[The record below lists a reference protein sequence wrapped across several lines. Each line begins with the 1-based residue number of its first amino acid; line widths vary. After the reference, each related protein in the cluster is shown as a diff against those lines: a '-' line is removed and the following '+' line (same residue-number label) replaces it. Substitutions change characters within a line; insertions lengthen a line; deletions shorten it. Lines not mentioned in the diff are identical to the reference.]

1 MSSVLHV
8 AYDVLNN
15 GNVVDRKVAKMSYA
29 RTLDGK
35 HALIT
40 GAARRIGA
48 TTTERLHE
56 AGASVAIHYRSSDAG
71 AKELCNRLNNVRPD
85 SAEIFAAD
93 LLDTAGLSNLIEAV
107 TEWGGGLDIL
117 INNAS
122 AFYPTPMGSV
132 SESQWDD
139 LIGSNLKA
147 PLFLSQ
153 AAWPHLKS
161 RQGVIINM
169 LDIHSKR
176 PLKNHPVYASAKAG
190 LSMLTLSLAKDLA
203 PEVRVNGIAPG
214 AILWPEEGI
223 TEATKEN
230 ILNQVPLARPG
241 DPGDIADCVIY
252 LVRDAAYVT
261 GQIIAIDGG
270 RSIGW

>member
-1 MSSVLHV
+1 MSKSEI
-8 AYDVLNN
+8 
-15 GNVVDRKVAKMSYA
+15 

-35 HALIT
+35 RALIT

-48 TTTERLHE
+48 AITKRLHE
-56 AGASVAIHYRSSDAG
+56 AGVSVAIHYRSSDVD
-71 AKELCNRLNNVRPD
+71 AKELCGLLNDARPD
-85 SAEIFAAD
+85 SAEIFGAD
-93 LLDTAGLSNLIEAV
+93 LSDTAGLAGLMDAV
-107 TEWGGGLDIL
+107 AEWGGGLDIL

-122 AFYPTPMGSV
+122 AFYPTPVGSI
-132 SESQWDD
+132 SESHWDD

-161 RQGVIINM
+161 SQGVIINL

-176 PLKNHPVYASAKAG
+176 PLRNHPVYASSKAG
-190 LSMLTLSLAKDLA
+190 LAMLTLSLAKDLA

-214 AILWPEEGI
+214 AILWPEEGM
-223 TEATKEN
+223 TESIREN
-230 ILNQVPLARPG
+230 ILNQVPLGRPG
-241 DPGDIADCVIY
+241 DARDIADCVIY
-252 LVRDAAYVT
+252 LVRDATYVT
-261 GQIIAIDGG
+261 GQIIAVDGG

>member
-1 MSSVLHV
+1 CLGLRTDNSSC
-8 AYDVLNN
+8 
-15 GNVVDRKVAKMSYA
+15 
-29 RTLDGK
+29 
-35 HALIT
+35 
-40 GAARRIGA
+40 
-48 TTTERLHE
+48 
-56 AGASVAIHYRSSDAG
+56 RSSAAD
-71 AKELCNRLNNVRPD
+71 AKELSSRLNDTRPN

-93 LLDTAGLSNLIEAV
+93 LSNPSASDSLIRAV

-122 AFYPTPMGSV
+122 TFYPTPIGKI
-132 SESQWDD
+132 SESLWDD

-161 RQGVIINM
+161 SQGVIINM
-169 LDIHSKR
+169 LDIHSER
-176 PLKNHPVYASAKAG
+176 PLKDHPVYVAAKAG
-190 LSMLTLSLAKDLA
+190 LAALTRALAKDMA

-214 AILWPEEGI
+214 AILWPEQGI
-223 TEATKEN
+223 TESTKDS
-230 ILNQVPLARPG
+230 IVSQIPLRRAG
-241 DPGDIADCVIY
+241 DPSDIADCVLY
-252 LVRDAAYVT
+252 LTRDADYVT